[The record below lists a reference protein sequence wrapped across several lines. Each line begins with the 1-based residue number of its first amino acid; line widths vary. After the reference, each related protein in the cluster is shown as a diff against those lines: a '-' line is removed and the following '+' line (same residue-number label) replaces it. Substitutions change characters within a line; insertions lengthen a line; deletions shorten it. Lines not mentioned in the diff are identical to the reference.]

1 MPFAQ
6 NGGVRIHYETAG
18 TGPALVLHHGTMGSG
33 ADWVDLG
40 YVEALKDRHRL
51 VLIDARGHGQS
62 DKPHDPASY
71 DLSLR
76 AADVVAV
83 LDDLDVPSAGFFG
96 YSMGGWIGFGLAKH
110 FPQRIGA
117 FILGGAH
124 PYAENTQA
132 IRDRMPA
139 DPAAFA
145 AGLEQT
151 YGALL
156 TPARRARL
164 LANDLAA
171 LRALT
176 RDRESLADILPT
188 MTTPSLLFVGE
199 LDPRFAQGRQA
210 ASEMPNATFF
220 GLPGCDHVGST
231 RRTDIIIPRIRAFLR
246 ELGARD
252 ATALRA

>member
-6 NGGVRIHYETAG
+6 NGCVRIHYETDG

-33 ADWVDLG
+33 PDWVDLG
-40 YVEALKDRHRL
+40 YVGALKDRHRL
-51 VLIDARGHGQS
+51 ILIDARGHGQS
-62 DKPHDPASY
+62 DKPHDPKAY
-71 DLSLR
+71 GLALR

-83 LDDLDVPSAGFFG
+83 LDDLGVQRADFLG

-110 FPQRIGA
+110 FPERFNS

-132 IRDRMPA
+132 IRDRMPE

-145 AGLEQT
+145 AGLEKT
-151 YGALL
+151 YGTLL

-164 LANDLAA
+164 LTNDLVA

-176 RDRESLADILPT
+176 RDRDDISEVLPAMT
-188 MTTPSLLFVGE
+188 MPSLVFCGE
-199 LDPRFAQGRQA
+199 LDPRLAQARQA
-210 ASEMPNATFF
+210 ASEMPNASFL
-220 GLPGCDHVGST
+220 GLPGCDHLGTT
-231 RRTDIIIPRIRAFLR
+231 RRTDIIIPRISSLLR
-246 ELGARD
+246 DVAMREAP
-252 ATALRA
+252 ALRA

>member
-1 MPFAQ
+1 MPFAR

-18 TGPALVLHHGTMGSG
+18 GGPALVLHHGTMGSG

-40 YVEALKDRHRL
+40 YVEALRDRHT
-51 VLIDARGHGQS
+51 VILIDARGHGQS
-62 DKPHDPASY
+62 DKPHDGAAY
-71 DLSLR
+71 DLALR

-83 LDDLDVPSAGFFG
+83 LDDLHLQRADFLG
-96 YSMGGWIGFGLAKH
+96 YSMGGWIGFGLARH
-110 FPQRIGA
+110 FPERFNS

-132 IRDRMPA
+132 IRDRMPN

-145 AGLEQT
+145 AGIEKT

-164 LANDLAA
+164 LANDLDA

-176 RDRESLADILPT
+176 TDRHDIADVLPT
-188 MTTPSLLFVGE
+188 MTMPSLIFCGE
-199 LDPRFAQGRQA
+199 LDPRLAQARQA
-210 ASEMPNATFF
+210 ASEMPNAIFL
-220 GLPGCDHVGST
+220 GLPGCDHVGTT
-231 RRTDIIIPRIRAFLR
+231 RRTEFIIPRIKAFLR
-246 ELGARD
+246 EAAERE
-252 ATALRA
+252 ALRA

>member
-1 MPFAQ
+1 VPFALNQ
-6 NGGVRIHYETAG
+6 GMRIHYETAG

-33 ADWVDLG
+33 PDWVDLG
-40 YVEALKDRHRL
+40 YVEALQDRHRL
-51 VLIDARGHGQS
+51 ILIDARGHGQS
-62 DKPHDPASY
+62 DKPHDPAAY
-71 DLSLR
+71 DLALR

-83 LDDLDVPSAGFFG
+83 LDDLREQRVDFLG

-110 FPQRIGA
+110 FPERFNS

-132 IRDRMPA
+132 IRDRMPH
-139 DPAAFA
+139 DQAAFA
-145 AGLEQT
+145 AGLKKT

-164 LANDLAA
+164 PANDLDA

-176 RDRESLADILPT
+176 QDRDDIADVLPT
-188 MTTPSLLFVGE
+188 MTMRSLVFCGE
-199 LDPRFAQGRQA
+199 LDPRLAQARQA
-210 ASEMPNATFF
+210 ASEMPNASFL
-220 GLPGCDHVGST
+220 GLPGCDHVGTT
-231 RRTDIIIPRIRAFLR
+231 RRTDIIIPRISALLR
-246 ELGARD
+246 DVGEHE